1 MKTQKIEAIWESISM
16 NERIKEPINYIGPD
30 VEFEGKIHS
39 EGPIRI
45 EGNCHGVIDGN
56 DSITLGNSARVFGT
70 VRGPNLIVNGRME
83 GELITQGRV
92 TVLSEGQIAG
102 KIFTPPGRLFI
113 ARGGV
118 FQGRIRTEIPPELP
132 STEKLLEFEK
142 NTPGDSSFPQK
153 KNGLHKEG
161 ESPMDL
167 ESPNNK

>member
-1 MKTQKIEAIWESISM
+1 M

-45 EGNCHGVIDGN
+45 EGICHGVIDGN
-56 DSITLGNSARVFGT
+56 DSITIGNSARVFGT

-83 GELITQGRV
+83 VDLITQGRLA
-92 TVLSEGQIAG
+92 VLSEGQIAG

-113 ARGGV
+113 TRGGI

-132 STEKLLEFEK
+132 SMEKLLDFEK
-142 NTPGDSSFPQK
+142 KIPDDSSFPQNK
-153 KNGLHKEG
+153 KGLHREG
-161 ESPMDL
+161 ESTTDL